1 MPLAIPPRL
10 SPPLATVAVLC
21 FLTGCSDANRVAK
34 KTQPQPAT
42 PVKTVAVTPTEV
54 TRTSVQPATVHAYY
68 RAELRSQASGY
79 VESFTADIGEYV
91 EAGTVLATISVP
103 EKHQQRRVI
112 EARIGRLEAQEKQ
125 AAAGVRLAEASKR
138 SAQAKLAQAK
148 SEGAAVEA
156 SLAAA
161 NAEFNR
167 TEDLVNRGSLQNRM
181 LDEARMKRDSESA
194 RKQAVES
201 AVASAQA
208 DVEVASARVE
218 SAQADLETA
227 QAETEVTR
235 RERDELDV
243 WIDYAE
249 IKAPFSGIVTERNI
263 EPGDLVRA
271 ASEVGLG
278 KPLFVLCQIDRV
290 RVQIPVPEKDA
301 PLVDP
306 GDEVR
311 LTFPSFASEP
321 PLTAQVTRRS
331 GSLDAQSRTMMVEV
345 EIDNTDG
352 KLIPGMFGQAS
363 IELTTQTAANLLPA
377 QAIRFDE
384 SGNAF
389 VYVVASD
396 DTISIQEIS
405 TGVDDGNFIEVLSGV
420 EPGQS
425 VVDAHLSRFIDGQK
439 VAVVGATH

>member
-1 MPLAIPPRL
+1 MLLAIPPRL
-10 SPPLATVAVLC
+10 SLPLATVAALC
-21 FLTGCSDANRVAK
+21 FLTGCSDADRVAK
-34 KTQPQPAT
+34 KTQTQRAT
-42 PVKTVAVTPTEV
+42 PVKTVSVTPTKV
-54 TRTSVQPATVHAYY
+54 TRTSVQPATIHAYY

-79 VESFTADIGEYV
+79 VESFTSDIGEYV
-91 EAGTVLATISVP
+91 ESGTVLAKISVP
-103 EKHQQRRVI
+103 EKLQQRRVM
-112 EARIGRLEAQEKQ
+112 EARIRRLVAQEKQ
-125 AAAGVRLAEASKR
+125 AAAGVRLAEAAKR

-148 SEGAAVEA
+148 SEGAAVDA

-208 DVEVASARVE
+208 DVEVASAKVE

-227 QAETEVTR
+227 QAETDVTR
-235 RERDELDV
+235 RELDELDV

-249 IKAPFSGIVTERNI
+249 IKAPFSGIITERNL

-271 ASEVGLG
+271 SSEVGLG
-278 KPLFVLCQIDRV
+278 KPLFAISQIDRV
-290 RVQIPVPEKDA
+290 RVQIPVPENHA
-301 PLVDP
+301 PLVNP
-306 GDEVR
+306 GDEVS

-321 PLTAQVTRRS
+321 PLIAQVTRRS
-331 GSLDAQSRTMMVEV
+331 GSLDAQTRTMLVEV
-345 EIDNTDG
+345 EIDNPDG

-363 IELTTQTAANLLPA
+363 IQLATQTAANLLPA

-384 SGNAF
+384 SGSAF
-389 VYVVASD
+389 VYVVAAD

-405 TGVDDGNFIEVLSGV
+405 TGVDDGNFIEVLTGV
-420 EPGQS
+420 EPGQA